1 MPTNQTPSGN
11 DRLTHPLL
19 EVLAA
24 VAPPTEIFVYSV
36 KIVCGRQT
44 EGNCCC
50 TAGARPGVYAT
61 EVNIQNLT
69 LATAQVER
77 VFFPFINLG
86 AVVGRDPTLA
96 AGRAPVPLVPLTIP
110 PFEATMVDCCRIGE
124 LAWGAPPS
132 GDTGITIG
140 VLTIVSIGAELA
152 ISAVYTAN
160 PLSGDGISIDVEYI
174 PSRQLQRPGQ
184 GATRE
189 TEGTRK
195 RR

>member
-1 MPTNQTPSGN
+1 MPINHPDSG
-11 DRLTHPLL
+11 DERLAQALR

-24 VAPPTEIFVYSV
+24 VPPPTDIFMYSV

-69 LATAQVER
+69 IAPAR
-77 VFFPFINLG
+77 VFKFFFPFINLG

-96 AGRAPVPLVPLTIP
+96 PVRLPLDQLVKPTPLVIP
-110 PFEATMVDCCRIGE
+110 PLGATMDDCCAIGE
-124 LAWGAPPS
+124 WAWGAAPT
-132 GDTGITIG
+132 GDTGLTIG
-140 VLTIVSIGAELA
+140 VLTIMSGGADLS
-152 ISAVYTAN
+152 ISAVYTAT

-174 PSRQLQRPGQ
+174 PSRRLQRPGQ
-184 GATRE
+184 G
-189 TEGTRK
+189 
-195 RR
+195 